1 MGALET
7 ALDQDR
13 ATADGEIDA
22 TELGTLTE
30 LLDLAGCEN
39 PVAGGYSKAVE
50 LYDAYVRTQNAL
62 GDEPT
67 DEERQAARAA
77 QMDRDAY
84 GGEVYDAVYNQQMR
98 LAAVNKART
107 DYNDLVGTGGTY
119 ALLKTGYD
127 AIVTTT
133 YGNTDS
139 DGNTL
144 SGDELTASQDKAY
157 GMGAVRGYRAIAGN
171 DVADDTSVG
180 DEEFNAA
187 FNRSGV
193 LQFADT
199 IGADGLASTS
209 ITTFGEITAEY
220 EKWKQFAKAE
230 QEILDDAIAEK
241 NVDLAPLQ
249 ERARR
254 AAKARDHV
262 LSELTRLKSVARGQ
276 NRAITAID
284 LTPSNTANDPEV
296 ANEQTLLSR
305 YDRVNRDLES
315 AASTVRSTVKS
326 LDDANKA
333 LMSKLGDADSYL
345 SQLVRLRQY
354 EKSVAEQN
362 LADAGAGAAQSF
374 RDAVKTANEALSA
387 AQTLQTTHMNL
398 AGDPDSP
405 GSSLLSA
412 LLESDD
418 DKEDDGLAL
427 INAVSDVHDATVG
440 NKDEIDT
447 LKETLTDAAGNP
459 IDLMNLDTGVD
470 ELTAMDDP
478 DTEADERGQ
487 VTINTDEIGT
497 LDGRVATNEEDL
509 DTVWEDLRGM
519 PRGVESQHDGQT
531 ACTGAGL
538 LNKVTCAEASIAHNA
553 GDIDDLDSDLD
564 DLSTQ
569 VDDNEDTLSD
579 HATKLEEK
587 KLYIETLQAELG
599 MDVEG
604 NSGIEGSRIDHNE
617 TRSMDNA
624 TVIADETKA
633 RVEADTALGGR
644 IDAEEKARTEADTA
658 LGGRIDAEASAR
670 EMADTAL
677 GGRIDDEETARMG
690 ADLMLSTA
698 IAEEAS
704 DRASADMTLA
714 TAIDGNTA
722 AIAEE
727 ASARMG
733 ADMML
738 AGALDEEAA
747 ARASADMALD
757 SRVGSN
763 AGAIAANMN
772 AIGSNAS
779 AISDNRNMI
788 GELSDDLDVVR
799 AGVAAS
805 MALAGMPAINGRG
818 ISIGVGS
825 FDGESAFAVGFQIQG
840 EQASFKVGITSGGG
854 ATGASAGVGFNF

>member
-1 MGALET
+1 MGASNLLGSMGALET

-50 LYDAYVRTQNAL
+50 LYDVYVRTQNAL

-180 DEEFNAA
+180 DDEFNAA
-187 FNRSGV
+187 FNRSGA

-199 IGADGLASTS
+199 TGADGLASTS
-209 ITTFGEITAEY
+209 ITTFGQITAEY
-220 EKWKQFAKAE
+220 EKWKQFAEAE
-230 QEILDDAIAEK
+230 QEVLDAAIAEG
-241 NVDLAPLQ
+241 NVDPAPLR

-276 NRAITAID
+276 NRALTTAID

-315 AASTVRSTVKS
+315 AASAVRSTVKS

-362 LADAGAGAAQSF
+362 LAGAGTGAAQSF
-374 RDAVKTANEALSA
+374 RDAVKTANEALST

-405 GSSLLSA
+405 GSSLLNA
-412 LLESDD
+412 LLESDAA
-418 DKEDDGLAL
+418 KEDDGLAL
-427 INAVSDVHDATVG
+427 VNAVSDVHDATVG
-440 NKDEIDT
+440 NKEEIDT
-447 LKETLTDAAGNP
+447 LKETLTDAA
-459 IDLMNLDTGVD
+459 VD

-487 VTINTDEIGT
+487 VTINTDDIET
-497 LDGRVATNEEDL
+497 LDDRVDTNEEDL
-509 DTVWEDLRGM
+509 DVVWEHLHGG

-531 ACTGAGL
+531 ACTGTGL
-538 LNKVTCAEASIAHNA
+538 LNKVACAEASIAHNA
-553 GDIDDLDSDLD
+553 GDIDDLESEVD
-564 DLSTQ
+564 DLSTR
-569 VDDNEDTLSD
+569 VDDNEGTLGD
-579 HATKLEEK
+579 HAKKLEAKAE
-587 KLYIETLQAELG
+587 YIGNLG
-599 MDVEG
+599 DEIGIDAATGEG
-604 NSGIEGSRIDHNE
+604 MVMLADGTTMGSYIDKNRE
-617 TRSMDNA
+617 D
-624 TVIADETKA
+624 IAAETKA
-633 RVEADTALGGR
+633 RTEADTALGGR
-644 IDAEEKARTEADTA
+644 IDAEEKAR
-658 LGGRIDAEASAR
+658 
-670 EMADTAL
+670 
-677 GGRIDDEETARMG
+677 MG
-690 ADLMLSTA
+690 ADLMLSTE

-704 DRASADMTLA
+704 ARASADMTLA
-714 TAIDGNTA
+714 TAIDGNTT
-722 AIAEE
+722 AIAQE
-727 ASARMG
+727 ASDRMS

-738 AGALDEEAA
+738 ASALDEEAA
-747 ARASADMALD
+747 ARVSADMALD

-788 GELSDDLDVVR
+788 VSGATPPPGFQLE
-799 AGVAAS
+799 AGVKAQ
-805 MALAGMPAINGRG
+805 G
-818 ISIGVGS
+818 IS
-825 FDGESAFAVGFQIQG
+825 
-840 EQASFKVGITSGGG
+840 ASISE
-854 ATGASAGVGFNF
+854 AG